1 MGVLDKVFGGGA
13 AKLVES
19 VGGVLDNL
27 TTSKEEK
34 MDAKRK
40 LKEIVQAHEAEMEKN
55 ITARWQAD
63 LQHGNWLT
71 RSIRPIVLLTLLTA
85 TILLVFI
92 DSGTIDFHVDD
103 KWKSLLEICLITTI
117 GAYFGGRSVEKFNQ
131 IKKKR

>member
-1 MGVLDKVFGGGA
+1 MGVLDKIFGGGA
-13 AKLVES
+13 GKLVES

-34 MDAKRK
+34 M
-40 LKEIVQAHEAEMEKN
+40 E
-55 ITARWQAD
+55 AD

-71 RSIRPIVLLTLLTA
+71 RSIRPIVLLTLLIA

-117 GAYFGGRSVEKFNQ
+117 GAYFGSRGLEK
-131 IKKKR
+131 IKNNNNKNK